1 MLKTLKKIY
10 ITHCSAKK
18 NETLRETDKK
28 VTPDQLY
35 TSKRIQRFINRCK
48 EKGVEWAIFSDK
60 YGVVFPSDK
69 IEWYEKHPNKVK
81 EEEFQFLLK
90 NFIEKLKDYDEIW
103 FYYHPARFHSL
114 YKRLIEEGIN
124 AGLNIKLF
132 KHISEIH

>member
-1 MLKTLKKIY
+1 MQNTNIKF
-10 ITHCSAKK
+10 
-18 NETLRETDKK
+18 
-28 VTPDQLY
+28 TPDQLC
-35 TSKRIQRFINRCK
+35 TSKRIQRFINKCK
-48 EKGVEWAIFSDK
+48 DKGVEWAIFSDK

-90 NFIEKLKDYDEIW
+90 NFVERLKDNDEIW
-103 FYYHPARFHSL
+103 FYYHPGRFHSL
-114 YKRLIEEGIN
+114 YKRLIEETMK